1 MGKGGF
7 SKEANSKMFNHNRS
21 RHVQESW
28 GNGKALPT
36 FHSLEGIWEK
46 MDKARSLSPQ
56 KNISK
61 GSVRTGPDLKSK
73 RELASTWSVL
83 RASRVNSNSN

>member
-7 SKEANSKMFNHNRS
+7 RKEADSMMFNHNRS

-36 FHSLEGIWEK
+36 FHSLEGSWGE
-46 MDKARSLSPQ
+46 MNKARPLSPQ
-56 KNISK
+56 KNISR
-61 GSVRTGPDLKSK
+61 GSVQTAPDLRSK
-73 RELASTWSVL
+73 RELASTWSL
-83 RASRVNSNSN
+83 LGASRVNSNSN